1 MAFKE
6 GDRVVINTREITEDD
21 VKSGLYYAHYRGL
34 TGVVQKVY
42 DTVEEMVITVDDGS
56 LSDSVR
62 TRHYEVRDAMK
73 QKWLD
78 GLSEE
83 AKGRLSE
90 AERDFRLRYSVLVAI
105 SDVSHTDL
113 EAPAI
118 PSAEASTAPEPV
130 PHRKTA
136 AEIEAEEAA
145 YLASK
150 QQEA

>member
-1 MAFKE
+1 MAFTE
-6 GDRVVINTREITEDD
+6 GDRVIINTREITEDD
-21 VKSGLYYAHYRGL
+21 VKSGLYYAHYQGL

-42 DTVEEMVITVDDGS
+42 DTVDELVITVDDGS
-56 LSDSVR
+56 LEETVR

-105 SDVSHTDL
+105 SDVSHTDA

-118 PSAEASTAPEPV
+118 PAAAPAAIAEAV

-150 QQEA
+150 QQDA